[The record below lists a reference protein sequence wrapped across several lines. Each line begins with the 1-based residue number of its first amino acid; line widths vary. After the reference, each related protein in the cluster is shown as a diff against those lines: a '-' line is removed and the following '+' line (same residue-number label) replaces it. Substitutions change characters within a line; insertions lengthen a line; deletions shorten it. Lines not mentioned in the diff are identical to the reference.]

1 MLSFADQPSSSSL
14 TDQEP
19 AMSAGSLKQKQHSL
33 FPCFKN
39 YLKRKFSGSGDKAGE
54 ECDLVS
60 FSSPNH
66 PFGLT
71 EAMSHQTTPSTI
83 ATAGVIAAALC
94 DSPEP
99 ADGEQQ
105 DPNSTFLK
113 SISSTTTSTTTLT
126 SSQPQQP
133 VTQKW
138 TPKKLIQDPPPP
150 DQSPNLS
157 SFFESF
163 IRANLVPERLNGKDP
178 ISTSSFSATA
188 PPEKPCQVSGL
199 VNKIIT
205 TVFTPESKQES
216 VAKNET
222 VSTRISRSSSNSAI
236 CQLLATPSLDQS
248 SNFNASTSTGS
259 NSNSSNNHHL
269 SSAHIPD
276 KVYHQLIEFEFNYEP
291 IVRKFALASD
301 DFSPSRNALNS
312 LEAAR
317 ITELTTVLAP
327 LNVCLSSQSPEVST
341 ARVNLLHSISGS
353 TEVTVEFQRQA
364 LLTITQHSFNLL
376 IALAKKLESFA
387 SLSSLDQKTLLR
399 NSVMEI
405 MLLRSIMVRPL
416 TQETSSLDKTE
427 STSVSADN
435 YCTSHASISD
445 ETISDGD
452 GDDSQ
457 RESDDISIRGIL
469 ESDEE
474 QQMAMMYA
482 KQFRDGYQKL
492 ASTIDSEWKADQTIF
507 YLVSTMITC
516 FGWVLTSTFFLYDSS
531 LPFCCFVRQPVTLSQ
546 KKFVRSSWLTS
557 TCSKDISSKSL
568 THTALL
574 DHILFE
580 FLTASRSCT
589 IWITRLY
596 RSYYS

>member
-1 MLSFADQPSSSSL
+1 MSLIGDRLLSVTSSL
-14 TDQEP
+14 PETQELSTEP
-19 AMSAGSLKQKQHSL
+19 FSSNVKPKQCSL
-33 FPCFKN
+33 FPCFKT

-54 ECDLVS
+54 CEAGS

-99 ADGEQQ
+99 ADADAAVDGQ
-105 DPNSTFLK
+105 DADNLLQ
-113 SISSTTTSTTTLT
+113 SISSTSN
-126 SSQPQQP
+126 SSQQPQQS
-133 VTQKW
+133 VNRKW

-163 IRANLVPERLNGKDP
+163 IRANLVPEKLNGVESKVHN
-178 ISTSSFSATA
+178 STSSSATA
-188 PPEKPCQVSGL
+188 GAAAPPVKPCQVSGL
-199 VNKIIT
+199 VNKIIS
-205 TVFTPESKQES
+205 TVFTPESNQ
-216 VAKNET
+216 ET
-222 VSTRISRSSSNSAI
+222 VVRNKPFIKVCRSSSNSAI
-236 CQLLATPSLDQS
+236 CQLLATPSVEQS
-248 SNFNASTSTGS
+248 SNGSTGS
-259 NSNSSNNHHL
+259 SSSSSSSNQQHL
-269 SSAHIPD
+269 PPPAHIPD

-341 ARVNLLHSISGS
+341 ARANLLHSISGS
-353 TEVTVEFQRQA
+353 TEVTLEFQRKA

-376 IALAKKLESFA
+376 IALAKQLESFA
-387 SLSSLDQKTLLR
+387 ALSSLDQKTLLR

-416 TQETSSLDKTE
+416 QEMNSLHQTG
-427 STSVSADN
+427 STSASQTDN
-435 YCTSHASISD
+435 YCTSHTFLSEETNND
-445 ETISDGD
+445 EDG
-452 GDDSQ
+452 GDDNQ
-457 RESDDISIRGIL
+457 LDCDDSSIRGIL
-469 ESDEE
+469 DTDEE
-474 QQMAMMYA
+474 QQMAMKYA

-492 ASTIDSEWKADQTIF
+492 ASTIDAEWKADQTIF
-507 YLVSTMITC
+507 YLVSVRVSLDERQ
-516 FGWVLTSTFFLYDSS
+516 WSSENSSTPAKHRAKSIHLSLCLSSLFLRRSGDSS
-531 LPFCCFVRQPVTLSQ
+531 RQEDVRTQCCGS
-546 KKFVRSSWLTS
+546 
-557 TCSKDISSKSL
+557 
-568 THTALL
+568 L
-574 DHILFE
+574 DHLIEGVKIKSNEGAYFQ
-580 FLTASRSCT
+580 FT
-589 IWITRLY
+589 
-596 RSYYS
+596 